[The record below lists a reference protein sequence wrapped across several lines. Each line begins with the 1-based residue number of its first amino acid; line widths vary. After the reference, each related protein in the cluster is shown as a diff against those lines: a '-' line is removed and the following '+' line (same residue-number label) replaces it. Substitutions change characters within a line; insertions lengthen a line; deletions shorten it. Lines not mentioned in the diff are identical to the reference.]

1 MDPRIKEGV
10 MERGFSTFCSRT
22 LSKIWYESKISL
34 SQVRCKECFC
44 FTLHSH
50 PYHKWNHHLGIL
62 MQQLVSFRQ
71 WWHRSMGDLQ
81 PYYPEYHLRIIS
93 RYGEHCLCFFLRF
106 IQWNDLNFSFLGKLF
121 SNPTEADLKKWFQ
134 LGSVAAYQHC
144 SMIKLHYTISHAL
157 DDCLSDLEEDDLNPL
172 KRNRRKL
179 KQKLAERQR
188 TIRERGYSLNSSV
201 FPINSKSREMVE
213 SDCHSALTMET
224 LVQEDELTEDLDVGF
239 NPPRRV
245 VVK

>member
-1 MDPRIKEGV
+1 
-10 MERGFSTFCSRT
+10 
-22 LSKIWYESKISL
+22 
-34 SQVRCKECFC
+34 
-44 FTLHSH
+44 
-50 PYHKWNHHLGIL
+50 
-62 MQQLVSFRQ
+62 
-71 WWHRSMGDLQ
+71 
-81 PYYPEYHLRIIS
+81 
-93 RYGEHCLCFFLRF
+93 
-106 IQWNDLNFSFLGKLF
+106 
-121 SNPTEADLKKWFQ
+121 
-134 LGSVAAYQHC
+134 
-144 SMIKLHYTISHAL
+144 MIKLHYTISHAL